1 MKIEYLILNLII
13 FFGPLLLSFEKS
25 VHYFSQWKYAFKA
38 IVMVGI
44 PFIIWDISVNHR
56 HWWFN
61 SNYTLNFQL
70 LGLPLEEWLFFITV
84 PFSVL
89 FIWEIFSKKTG
100 NPVNLKQLPIQK
112 IIIGLAIPGIILFY
126 LGKEYTGLAII
137 ALSIT
142 GIMDLNL
149 KTQIFLRKNT
159 YVYLGIV
166 TLLNLIF
173 NGYLTG
179 RPIVLYNEA
188 YQLNWRIITI
198 PIEDFIYGYSLIL
211 SNTILFEKFKR

>member
-1 MKIEYLILNLII
+1 MKIEYLIVNLII
-13 FFGPLLLSFEKS
+13 FLGPFLLSFEKGI
-25 VHYFSQWKYAFKA
+25 HFISQWKYAFKA
-38 IVMVGI
+38 IVIVWI

-61 SNYTLNFQL
+61 SDYTLNFQL

-100 NPVNLKQLPIQK
+100 NPINLKRQTIQK
-112 IIIGLAIPGIILFY
+112 IIIALAIPGIILLY
-126 LGKEYTGLAII
+126 SGKEYTGLAII

-142 GIMDLNL
+142 GIMDVTL
-149 KTQIFLRKNT
+149 KTQIFLRRNT
-159 YVYLGIV
+159 YIYLGIV

-198 PIEDFIYGYSLIL
+198 PIEDLIYGYSLIL

>member
-13 FFGPLLLSFEKS
+13 FLGPFLLSFEKG
-25 VHYFSQWKYAFKA
+25 VHYFSRWKYAFKA
-38 IVMVGI
+38 IIIVSI
-44 PFIIWDISVNHR
+44 PFIIWDISVNYR

-61 SNYTLNFQL
+61 SNYILNFRL
-70 LGLPLEEWLFFITV
+70 LGLPLEECLFFVTV

-100 NPVNLKQLPIQK
+100 NPVNLKRKAIQK
-112 IIIGLAIPGIILFY
+112 IVIAFAIPGISLLYFGI
-126 LGKEYTGLAII
+126 EYTGLAMI

-142 GIMDLNL
+142 GIMDFTL
-149 KTQIFLRKNT
+149 KTQILLRKNT
-159 YVYLGIV
+159 YIYLGIV

-188 YQLNWRIITI
+188 YHLNWRIITI